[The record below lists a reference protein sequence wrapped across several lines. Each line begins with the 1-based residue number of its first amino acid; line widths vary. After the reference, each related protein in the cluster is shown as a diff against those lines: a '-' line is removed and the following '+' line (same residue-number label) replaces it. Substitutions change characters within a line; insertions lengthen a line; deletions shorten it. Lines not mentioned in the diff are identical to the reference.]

1 MQAQVQTFLPLAA
14 DGVPWVAALH
24 PVNAMLVFGAAA
36 MAAGRPVALARR
48 LAMEE
53 A

>member
-1 MQAQVQTFLPLAA
+1 VDAV
-14 DGVPWVAALH
+14 
-24 PVNAMLVFGAAA
+24 LVFGAAA
-36 MAAGRPVALARR
+36 MAAGRAVALARARR